1 MAIQFQCPSCSR
13 KLQVPEGAAGKKAKC
28 PACGSIIL
36 IPPPLP
42 TGPVSEAP
50 PWGESPTQAPASDA
64 ATPHPPGSADLSFG
78 DAQRGT
84 FYGAPPRPA
93 HGFPYVTEGSPYA
106 EISHA
111 KSKVSGPATWLIV
124 LSITHIVLASIMLLL
139 VGLGLTAAGAAAKD
153 PNFAADEDLAGTVV
167 SLFFNFV
174 TLSAGLVCAVVILVG
189 AIQMKKLRNYGLAMA
204 AAILSVIPCTS
215 PCCFL
220 IGLPIGI
227 WAIIVL
233 SEPVV
238 KRAYQ

>member
-1 MAIQFQCPSCSR
+1 MAIQFQCPTCSR

-50 PWGESPTQAPASDA
+50 PWGESPTQAPAFDA
-64 ATPHPPGSADLSFG
+64 ATPHPPSSADLSFG

-124 LSITHIVLASIMLLL
+124 LSILNIALILVALLL
-139 VGLGLTAAGAAAKD
+139 VSLGLTVAGAAAENS
-153 PNFAADEDLAGTVV
+153 NFVPDEDFWGTVF
-167 SLFFNFV
+167 SLFFNFASLIIGLAV
-174 TLSAGLVCAVVILVG
+174 TVIILVG
-189 AIQMKKLRNYGLAMA
+189 AVQMKKLRTYGLAMA

-220 IGLPIGI
+220 IGVPIGI
-227 WAIIVL
+227 WAIVVL
-233 SEPVV
+233 SDPVV
-238 KRAYQ
+238 KRAFQ